1 MDIAEITITKDTWWV
16 SLVALTIP
24 LIFKYALEFYKTW
37 LKNRKVQRLKR
48 TFSYVTD
55 IYAGLKKARQET
67 RAVRAAVLRATN
79 GGGIPVPGKPIYSSI
94 VYEDEEEDMVEAR
107 SRWKKQEVDNG
118 YAQVLTSL
126 FEQKKIL
133 LKTEEL
139 PPSALKNLYLA
150 DGITFSK
157 VFYIGADEKALIYV
171 SFNFKCEEMP
181 TTEERDLL
189 RGIVNDFRNI
199 FRENS
204 DVYVVD

>member
-1 MDIAEITITKDTWWV
+1 LDIAEITITKDTWWV